1 MAMPRVRMATTT
13 ITRDTS
19 QASGDG
25 LLLVLAEVHAGQAH
39 QQEGRGGQRGDGE
52 ADGHLTQDS
61 GAADIYTGDAE
72 ALGGLSQHGEYAVVE
87 GVGTKSREAGIPM
100 MPMMRGKNLPIVWGM
115 METSVLAISVIMP
128 VPCMMPV
135 KQPAAKSTEHIMR
148 ASLAWAS
155 TRALESFTLG

>member
-1 MAMPRVRMATTT
+1 
-13 ITRDTS
+13 
-19 QASGDG
+19 
-25 LLLVLAEVHAGQAH
+25 
-39 QQEGRGGQRGDGE
+39 
-52 ADGHLTQDS
+52 
-61 GAADIYTGDAE
+61 
-72 ALGGLSQHGEYAVVE
+72 
-87 GVGTKSREAGIPM
+87 
-100 MPMMRGKNLPIVWGM
+100 MMRGKNLPIVWGM

>member
-1 MAMPRVRMATTT
+1 
-13 ITRDTS
+13 
-19 QASGDG
+19 
-25 LLLVLAEVHAGQAH
+25 
-39 QQEGRGGQRGDGE
+39 
-52 ADGHLTQDS
+52 
-61 GAADIYTGDAE
+61 
-72 ALGGLSQHGEYAVVE
+72 
-87 GVGTKSREAGIPM
+87 M

-135 KQPAAKSTEHIMR
+135 KHPAAKSTEHIIR